1 MENKKEKR
9 KKEQG
14 ENNEKTG
21 ETKDKKK
28 RAGTENSGEKRRTR
42 GKWAE
47 GEIVGEMKGK
57 R

>member
-14 ENNEKTG
+14 ENNEKMG

-28 RAGTENSGEKRRTR
+28 RAETENSGEK
-42 GKWAE
+42 
-47 GEIVGEMKGK
+47 
-57 R
+57 